1 MVITISKEVTEETIQ
16 KLTNRA
22 VHVLFIVQGLTEKK
36 RLFNGSY
43 DTVEVEKSGDD
54 LAVTFKQK
62 GKPGFLKKTF
72 KAGFVRAISHDWMN
86 DPMLNRSG
94 LAAKIWSDNTPN
106 KLRRRLEQKTNHI
119 RWVKIEFFKPK
130 IDVPVNLRLC
140 KPGIIHHLGLFPLG
154 QPAFPG
160 FRF

>member
-106 KLRRRLEQKTNHI
+106 KLRRRLEQKTNRGTLTI
-119 RWVKIEFFKPK
+119 KELDQIVEIVDKFSQDVKRSCE
-130 IDVPVNLRLC
+130 LYRTALS
-140 KPGIIHHLGLFPLG
+140 
-154 QPAFPG
+154 
-160 FRF
+160 